1 MASRQQMVGKTMK
14 LLFLW
19 NNFRSDFQAL
29 RFRPLS
35 SQIKLLPI
43 LICVALTSGCNW
55 VMYRGNALRNGRAV
69 TDTSKL
75 TGTVFWSVSS
85 PGFGYFYIP
94 SGPVVGSGPTIYAG
108 GLDGNLYAFKSDG
121 SLKWTYSTGITPGAV
136 LTAAGIAQ
144 DGTVYA
150 TNGAVF
156 AVSSSGTLKW
166 KFVLPGPGI
175 PFEPAIAS
183 DGTLYFGDQC
193 GGIYAL
199 TPTGSV
205 KWVFTEYQS
214 PGCIEGISDGDPIG
228 PAPAIAADGT
238 IYAWVQNANVL
249 VALTPAGSLKWI
261 AGFSGDPVVGAT
273 TGTIYLRDG
282 NHLTALNPDGS
293 FKWQINVISYFSQPA
308 LGTDGT
314 IYLGTNEQGLLA
326 INPDGTV
333 KWTYRSD
340 LAFVTPTIGGDGTI
354 YVPALDTVLHAVDP
368 NGTVKWT
375 MDWSS
380 VTTCAVNF
388 NEPAIGPDGTVYIIP
403 DNGGSGFC
411 NPVGPLIAVH

>member
-1 MASRQQMVGKTMK
+1 MVGKTMK

-214 PGCIEGISDGDPIG
+214 PGCIEGISGGDPIG